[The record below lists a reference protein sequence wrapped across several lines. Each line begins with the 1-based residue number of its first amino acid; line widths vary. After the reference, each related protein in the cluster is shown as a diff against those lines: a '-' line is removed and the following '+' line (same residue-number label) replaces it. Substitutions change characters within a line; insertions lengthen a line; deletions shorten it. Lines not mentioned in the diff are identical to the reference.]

1 MTAPLDFSKP
11 VRSRD
16 GHPVT
21 ILLTEVE
28 GLGDGRSVVGI
39 LEGRALSWTAEGLY
53 APHGDTSK
61 HDLVQAP
68 PEPSVLRQA
77 NDVMVS
83 SSGSRLSLYAAR
95 VSDDIAMLDLKVYSH
110 GELLYFSMVD
120 RGTLLTFCREVLRLA
135 GEKS

>member
-21 ILLTEVE
+21 ILLTEVK

-61 HDLVQAP
+61 HDLIQAP
-68 PEPSVLRQA
+68 PEPTVVRQ
-77 NDVMVS
+77 S
-83 SSGSRLSLYAAR
+83 SNVVVTDTLSNESFYVGLMPIFDFLNFKIYEDGENTFTTSISRN
-95 VSDDIAMLDLKVYSH
+95 V
-110 GELLYFSMVD
+110 
-120 RGTLLTFCREVLRLA
+120 LLTFCREVLRLA